1 MQVALLRRGTQD
13 LFTSPAFMLHAF
25 TARPEGEGDLAADPP
40 ITSGSAPPP
49 HNIDIAKVTATYTAL
64 LQVLSHA
71 AATLSH
77 KAGAKVS
84 LLGVCCPALN
94 SCCMMIS
101 AVSKLLPLL
110 GL

>member
-25 TARPEGEGDLAADPP
+25 TARPEGEGDLAEDPP
-40 ITSGSAPPP
+40 TTSGSAPPP

-71 AATLSH
+71 AATLSY
-77 KAGAKVS
+77 KAGVKVS
-84 LLGVCCPALN
+84 LLCML
-94 SCCMMIS
+94 SCFEFILYDDIC
-101 AVSKLLPLL
+101 SKQVAPTSWL
-110 GL
+110 